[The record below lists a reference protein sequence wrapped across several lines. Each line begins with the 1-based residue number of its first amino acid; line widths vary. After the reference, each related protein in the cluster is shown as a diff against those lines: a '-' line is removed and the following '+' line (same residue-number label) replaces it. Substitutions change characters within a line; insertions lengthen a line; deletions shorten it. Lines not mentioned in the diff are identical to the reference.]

1 MMTRAKFRVQ
11 SKTEYYGSGDTVAVS
26 MMPVTG
32 GSPENESFW
41 KYTPSGEIKMQIK
54 KEVAD
59 LFEIGKEYY
68 VDFTPATV
76 QAAEPA

>member
-1 MMTRAKFRVQ
+1 MTRAKFRVQ
-11 SKTEYYGSGDTVAVS
+11 SKTEYHGTGDTVAVQF
-26 MMPVTG
+26 MAVTS
-32 GSPENESFW
+32 GSPENELFW

-68 VDFTPATV
+68 VDFTPAVVET
-76 QAAEPA
+76 ANT